1 VGLRR
6 VDEITIVLVSWK
18 DPDDTVRAI
27 ESLAAAKARVLAG
40 GPRVSLALVDNA
52 GGALDREAVRAI
64 WPDAS
69 VSVNPT
75 NRGFGP
81 AANQA
86 AAVAQGDVLLFV
98 NPDTRAEGEPF
109 SEIARAFRERGDV
122 VAVAPRLVDDVASP
136 EPEVGE
142 TRKRRLARPDREDQF
157 TFQLRRLPRLR
168 DDARELL
175 LLDHLAPNNRFRR
188 KFRYADRDPEQPLE
202 VEQPAAAALAVR
214 ADGFRA
220 AGGFDERFV
229 PAWFEDVDLCARL
242 RERGAILYWPAARF
256 RHRGAASSEDL
267 GYARFLPIYYANA
280 IRYRRRRYG
289 LAARAAYRALL
300 VAGMAMRLVAL
311 PVRRRLPRPRR
322 EAAVGYLK
330 TLALALGTKG

>member
-1 VGLRR
+1 MGLRR
-6 VDEITIVLVSWK
+6 VEEITIVLVSWK

-142 TRKRRLARPDREDQF
+142 TRKRRLA
-157 TFQLRRLPRLR
+157 LR

-300 VAGMAMRLVAL
+300 AAGMAMRLVAL

>member
-1 VGLRR
+1 MRR

-202 VEQPAAAALAVR
+202 VEQPAA
-214 ADGFRA
+214 
-220 AGGFDERFV
+220 
-229 PAWFEDVDLCARL
+229 
-242 RERGAILYWPAARF
+242 RF

-330 TLALALGTKG
+330 TLALALGSKG